1 MAAGRNSLI
10 WGIGNEI
17 LLVQMESIRQSSTQ
31 VLKTLEPNQLK
42 NFSNTVSI
50 NFVIIITVF
59 LFR

>member
-17 LLVQMESIRQSSTQ
+17 LLVQMESIRQSSIQ

-42 NFSNTVSI
+42 IFSNTVSI
-50 NFVIIITVF
+50 NFAIIITVF
-59 LFR
+59 LFW